1 LFSPG
6 ANRRRPAAFFLDRRA
21 VHRYHNIRVY
31 NDLQG
36 KEGEEVAAQQN
47 RAPLFE
53 AVQNYLAEGIIPFHV
68 PGHKQGRG
76 LPELTAYLGSRA
88 LAMDLTCLP
97 GLDNIFNPHEALA
110 EAQALAAEAYGA
122 DYAYFLVNGTTSG
135 IQAMIMAVCQPGDK
149 IIMPRNAHKSALG
162 GLIMSGARPIYLHP
176 EVNHEFGISTGITPE
191 KVEEA
196 LREHPDAKAV
206 FVVYPNYYGTA
217 SNLPA
222 IVAVAHRYGVPVLV
236 DEAHGAHFAFHPDL
250 PPSSME
256 AGADLAAVS
265 THKLLGS
272 LTQSSMLLVREGLLD
287 HRHVKAVLN
296 LAQTTSPSYLLLCSL
311 DLARKQAATQGRE
324 IFTRVLS
331 LAEQCR
337 AALRQIEGLRLLDR
351 EAIGRPGCWALD
363 PSKIVVNVT
372 GLGLSGYEAEAIL
385 RHRYGLQVEL
395 SDLYNLLFLITVG
408 DTPETVAALIAA
420 LRDLAE
426 VRVPRKVCK
435 YTPPLP
441 SLPPVAAL
449 PREAFYSE
457 TKIVP
462 LEEAAGEISAEAITA
477 YPPGIPL
484 ICPGELITQEI
495 IDYVNVLKRENADLQ
510 GLEDP
515 EFNRIR
521 VLKKVAYL
529 ESQAWA
535 LAGST

>member
-1 LFSPG
+1 M
-6 ANRRRPAAFFLDRRA
+6 AA
-21 VHRYHNIRVY
+21 
-31 NDLQG
+31 
-36 KEGEEVAAQQN
+36 EQN

-76 LPELTAYLGSRA
+76 LPELTAYLGPRA

-110 EAQALAAEAYGA
+110 EAQELAAKAYGA

-162 GLIMSGARPIYLHP
+162 GLIISGARPIYLHP

-311 DLARKQAATQGRE
+311 DLARKQAATKGRE

-331 LAEQCR
+331 LAEKCR
-337 AALRQIEGLRLLDR
+337 SELRQIEGLRLLDR
-351 EAIGRPGCWALD
+351 EVVGRPGCWALD

-408 DTPETVAALIAA
+408 DTAETVDALIEA

-426 VRVPRKVCK
+426 VRVQRNVCK

-484 ICPGELITQEI
+484 VCPGELITQEI
-495 IDYVNVLKRENADLQ
+495 IDYVSVLKRENADLQ

-529 ESQAWA
+529 EGQARA
-535 LAGST
+535 LASST